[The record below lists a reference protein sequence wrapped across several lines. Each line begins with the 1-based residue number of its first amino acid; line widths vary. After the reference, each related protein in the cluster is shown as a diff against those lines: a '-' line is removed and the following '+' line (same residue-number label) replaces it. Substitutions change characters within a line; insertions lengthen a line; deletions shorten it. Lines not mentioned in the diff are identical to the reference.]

1 MERKEPALISLLA
14 RLFIKPDPAREEP
27 ETRRAYGVL
36 CGIVGICLNVLLFAG
51 KFLAGTLSGS
61 IAITADAFN
70 NLSDAGSSFVTLVGF
85 QLAGQKPDS
94 EHPFGHGRMEYVSG
108 LAVSVLI
115 LLMDLELGKTSIEKI
130 LHPEPVD
137 SSPLIFA
144 ILCATE
150 RHLPSRPPCATISHN
165 GKFRQ
170 EVFMQTKDLLDCS
183 QDVLRAEKALEV
195 QYEEYYEQL
204 ADQQSLSPEE
214 QAALRSDVT
223 QEVEMLEDASSCLRQ
238 AHQWASDK
246 ADELTTRLR
255 EGQES
260 SQRKGL
266 FRRAPANSVIDL
278 EEEQADSF
286 ASGVNF
292 YKVALICIAG
302 SFAGVVVEILW
313 CLFRNGYIESRSG
326 LVYGPFNPVYGIGAV
341 VMTLA
346 LYRYRN
352 RSSSISF
359 FGGAVVGSVIEY
371 LLSWG
376 QETLFGSTSWDYS
389 RMPFNLDGRI
399 CLLYS
404 LFWGILG
411 VLWIK
416 SLYPRVAQVI
426 LKIPNRFGKV
436 LTWVLTIFMVFDCAM
451 SLLAVDRWSERV
463 RGETPVS
470 AVDVFFDEHF
480 PDSRMERIY
489 ANMEF
494 GTNPA

>member
-1 MERKEPALISLLA
+1 
-14 RLFIKPDPAREEP
+14 
-27 ETRRAYGVL
+27 
-36 CGIVGICLNVLLFAG
+36 
-51 KFLAGTLSGS
+51 
-61 IAITADAFN
+61 
-70 NLSDAGSSFVTLVGF
+70 
-85 QLAGQKPDS
+85 
-94 EHPFGHGRMEYVSG
+94 
-108 LAVSVLI
+108 
-115 LLMDLELGKTSIEKI
+115 
-130 LHPEPVD
+130 
-137 SSPLIFA
+137 
-144 ILCATE
+144 
-150 RHLPSRPPCATISHN
+150 
-165 GKFRQ
+165 
-170 EVFMQTKDLLDCS
+170 MQTKDLLDCS

-223 QEVEMLEDASSCLRQ
+223 REVEMLEDASSCLRQ

-371 LLSWG
+371 RSPGGRRLSSAPLPG
-376 QETLFGSTSWDYS
+376 ITVGCPSTSTAGSACSTLCSGAFWAS
-389 RMPFNLDGRI
+389 CGSKASIPG
-399 CLLYS
+399 S
-404 LFWGILG
+404 L
-411 VLWIK
+411 
-416 SLYPRVAQVI
+416 R
-426 LKIPNRFGKV
+426 
-436 LTWVLTIFMVFDCAM
+436 
-451 SLLAVDRWSERV
+451 
-463 RGETPVS
+463 
-470 AVDVFFDEHF
+470 
-480 PDSRMERIY
+480 
-489 ANMEF
+489 
-494 GTNPA
+494 

>member
-1 MERKEPALISLLA
+1 
-14 RLFIKPDPAREEP
+14 
-27 ETRRAYGVL
+27 
-36 CGIVGICLNVLLFAG
+36 
-51 KFLAGTLSGS
+51 
-61 IAITADAFN
+61 
-70 NLSDAGSSFVTLVGF
+70 
-85 QLAGQKPDS
+85 
-94 EHPFGHGRMEYVSG
+94 
-108 LAVSVLI
+108 
-115 LLMDLELGKTSIEKI
+115 
-130 LHPEPVD
+130 
-137 SSPLIFA
+137 
-144 ILCATE
+144 
-150 RHLPSRPPCATISHN
+150 
-165 GKFRQ
+165 
-170 EVFMQTKDLLDCS
+170 MQTKDLLDCS

-223 QEVEMLEDASSCLRQ
+223 REVEMLEDASSCLRQ

-266 FRRAPANSVIDL
+266 FRRAPANSVI
-278 EEEQADSF
+278 
-286 ASGVNF
+286 
-292 YKVALICIAG
+292 
-302 SFAGVVVEILW
+302 VVVEILW

>member
-1 MERKEPALISLLA
+1 
-14 RLFIKPDPAREEP
+14 
-27 ETRRAYGVL
+27 
-36 CGIVGICLNVLLFAG
+36 
-51 KFLAGTLSGS
+51 
-61 IAITADAFN
+61 
-70 NLSDAGSSFVTLVGF
+70 
-85 QLAGQKPDS
+85 
-94 EHPFGHGRMEYVSG
+94 
-108 LAVSVLI
+108 
-115 LLMDLELGKTSIEKI
+115 
-130 LHPEPVD
+130 
-137 SSPLIFA
+137 
-144 ILCATE
+144 
-150 RHLPSRPPCATISHN
+150 
-165 GKFRQ
+165 
-170 EVFMQTKDLLDCS
+170 MQTKNLLDYS
-183 QDVLRAEKALEV
+183 QDVLRCEKALEV

-223 QEVEMLEDASSCLRQ
+223 REVETLKEASSCLRQ

-260 SQRKGL
+260 SRRKGL
-266 FRRAPANSVIDL
+266 FRHAPANSVIDL
-278 EEEQADSF
+278 EEERADSF

-389 RMPFNLDGRI
+389 RMPFNLNGRI

-404 LFWGILG
+404 CFWGILG

-416 SLYPRVAQVI
+416 DVYPRMAKWI
-426 LKIPNRFGKV
+426 LKLPNRPGRI
-436 LTWVLTIFMVFDCAM
+436 LTWCCAAFLALNAAV
-451 SLLAVDRWSERV
+451 SLVTVYRWSERTRDV
-463 RGETPVS
+463 PAANGFWEL
-470 AVDVFFDEHF
+470 VDERF
-480 PDSRMERIY
+480 PDGRMERIF
-489 ANMEF
+489 ANMKFME
-494 GTNPA
+494 

>member
-1 MERKEPALISLLA
+1 
-14 RLFIKPDPAREEP
+14 
-27 ETRRAYGVL
+27 
-36 CGIVGICLNVLLFAG
+36 
-51 KFLAGTLSGS
+51 
-61 IAITADAFN
+61 
-70 NLSDAGSSFVTLVGF
+70 
-85 QLAGQKPDS
+85 
-94 EHPFGHGRMEYVSG
+94 
-108 LAVSVLI
+108 
-115 LLMDLELGKTSIEKI
+115 
-130 LHPEPVD
+130 
-137 SSPLIFA
+137 
-144 ILCATE
+144 
-150 RHLPSRPPCATISHN
+150 
-165 GKFRQ
+165 
-170 EVFMQTKDLLDCS
+170 MQTKDLLDCS

-195 QYEEYYEQL
+195 QYEEFYEQL
-204 ADQQSLSPEE
+204 PDQQSLSPEE

-223 QEVEMLEDASSCLRQ
+223 REVEMLEDASSCLRQ

-376 QETLFGSTSWDYS
+376 QES
-389 RMPFNLDGRI
+389 RF
-399 CLLYS
+399 C
-404 LFWGILG
+404 
-411 VLWIK
+411 V
-416 SLYPRVAQVI
+416 
-426 LKIPNRFGKV
+426 
-436 LTWVLTIFMVFDCAM
+436 
-451 SLLAVDRWSERV
+451 
-463 RGETPVS
+463 
-470 AVDVFFDEHF
+470 
-480 PDSRMERIY
+480 
-489 ANMEF
+489 
-494 GTNPA
+494 